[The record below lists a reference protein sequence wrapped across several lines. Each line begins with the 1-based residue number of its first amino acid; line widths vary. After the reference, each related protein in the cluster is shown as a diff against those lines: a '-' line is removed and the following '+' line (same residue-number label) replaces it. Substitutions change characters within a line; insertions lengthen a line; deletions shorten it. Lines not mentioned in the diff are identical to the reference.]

1 MGKNELRMKSLG
13 ERIRELRVSDGL
25 LLREVAAE
33 LRIDPSLLSRI
44 ERGEKS
50 PTRDQVLLLARI
62 LKTDEAELLAIHLS
76 DKVLYELRGEK
87 LAMRA
92 IQIAEKRIAYG
103 TGPKKRR

>member
-1 MGKNELRMKSLG
+1 MKSLG
-13 ERIRELRVSDGL
+13 ERIRDLRVSGGL

-50 PTRDQVLLLARI
+50 PTRDQVLSLAR
-62 LKTDEAELLAIHLS
+62 LLRADESELLATYLS
-76 DKVLYELRGEK
+76 DKVLYELQGEK

-92 IQIAEKRIAYG
+92 IQIAEKRIAYEKSA
-103 TGPKKRR
+103 KKRRR